1 MDAVFRLSNDIIDND
16 KVKLKKELRALGF
29 EEDMIERL
37 KNDDNWSTYIDKKAL
52 KKISVALDG
61 IDNALK
67 IELVEH
73 EDVDFEYCDSLKK
86 LFLQYLSEVWVSDT
100 TLHAAVSALQVIEE
114 KEILFNKCVI
124 EFSDTE
130 IKASLATLLG
140 DMKYHRLRNRI
151 NVISKLQFF
160 YDGLVPMGA
169 NWADFKGQKVIS
181 EILGQEFQE
190 HVLTKRD
197 LIDLCSHMSNVQE
210 SVIPILIFEGVRVSK
225 VDDTDELRYLKKSD
239 FLGNRLVIRGNGKK
253 EPREITLDSDV
264 SDIIKQ
270 AIEQEYMLRMV
281 KHEPSIVPLEET
293 DYIIRKTTSSRKRI
307 DTSYDD
313 EVMSFRGVYS
323 RFNACRNQMEALLYD
338 IPFSPQS
345 IATCGKVYYV
355 NRYIAEGMDIIEAIR
370 KTVVRF
376 GVWYGDPE
384 EDKQDA
390 KNIQLVNRLK
400 KVWSAYA
407 K

>member
-1 MDAVFRLSNDIIDND
+1 
-16 KVKLKKELRALGF
+16 
-29 EEDMIERL
+29 MIERL

-52 KKISVALDG
+52 KKISVALAG

-86 LFLQYLSEVWVSDT
+86 LFLQDLSEVWVSDI
-100 TLHAAVSALQVIEE
+100 TLQAAISALQVIEE
-114 KEILFNKCVI
+114 KERLFNKCVI
-124 EFSDTE
+124 KFTDTE

-151 NVISKLQFF
+151 NVISKLQSF
-160 YDGLVPMGA
+160 YDGLVPMSA

-197 LIDLCSHMSNVQE
+197 LVDLCSNMANVQE
-210 SVIPILIFEGVRVSK
+210 SVIPILIFEGIRVSK
-225 VDDTDELRYLKKSD
+225 VDDIDELRYLKKSD
-239 FLGNRLVIRGNGKK
+239 FLGNKLVIRGNGNK

-270 AIEQEYMLRMV
+270 AIDQEYMLKMA

-293 DYIIRKTTSSRKRI
+293 DYIIRKTISSRRRV
-307 DTSYDD
+307 DTSYND
-313 EVMSFRGVYS
+313 EIMSFRGVYS

-355 NRYIAEGMDIIEAIR
+355 NRYIAEGMDTIEAIR
-370 KTVVRF
+370 KTLVRF

>member
-86 LFLQYLSEVWVSDT
+86 LFLQDLSEVWVSDI
-100 TLHAAVSALQVIEE
+100 TLQAAISALQVIEE
-114 KEILFNKCVI
+114 NERLFDKCVI
-124 EFSDTE
+124 EFTETE
-130 IKASLATLLG
+130 IKVSLATLLG
-140 DMKYHRLRNRI
+140 DLKYHRLRNRI

-160 YDGLVPMGA
+160 YDGLVPMSA

-197 LIDLCSHMSNVQE
+197 LVDLCSNMANVQE
-210 SVIPILIFEGVRVSK
+210 SVIPILIFEGIRVSK
-225 VDDTDELRYLKKSD
+225 VDDIDELRYLKKSD
-239 FLGNRLVIRGNGKK
+239 FLGNKLVIRGNGNK

-270 AIEQEYMLRMV
+270 AIDQEYMLKMV

-293 DYIIRKTTSSRKRI
+293 DYIIRKTISSRRRV
-307 DTSYDD
+307 DTSYND
-313 EVMSFRGVYS
+313 EIMSFRGVYS

-355 NRYIAEGMDIIEAIR
+355 NRYIAEGMDTIEAIR
-370 KTVVRF
+370 KTLVRF

>member
-86 LFLQYLSEVWVSDT
+86 LFLQDLSEVWVSDT

-151 NVISKLQFF
+151 NVISKF
-160 YDGLVPMGA
+160 
-169 NWADFKGQKVIS
+169 
-181 EILGQEFQE
+181 
-190 HVLTKRD
+190 
-197 LIDLCSHMSNVQE
+197 
-210 SVIPILIFEGVRVSK
+210 
-225 VDDTDELRYLKKSD
+225 
-239 FLGNRLVIRGNGKK
+239 
-253 EPREITLDSDV
+253 
-264 SDIIKQ
+264 
-270 AIEQEYMLRMV
+270 
-281 KHEPSIVPLEET
+281 PLA
-293 DYIIRKTTSSRKRI
+293 R
-307 DTSYDD
+307 
-313 EVMSFRGVYS
+313 
-323 RFNACRNQMEALLYD
+323 
-338 IPFSPQS
+338 
-345 IATCGKVYYV
+345 
-355 NRYIAEGMDIIEAIR
+355 
-370 KTVVRF
+370 
-376 GVWYGDPE
+376 
-384 EDKQDA
+384 
-390 KNIQLVNRLK
+390 
-400 KVWSAYA
+400 
-407 K
+407 

>member
-1 MDAVFRLSNDIIDND
+1 MDAVFRLNNDIIDND

-52 KKISVALDG
+52 KKISVALAG

-86 LFLQYLSEVWVSDT
+86 LFLQDLSEVWVSDI
-100 TLHAAVSALQVIEE
+100 TLQAAISALQVIEE
-114 KEILFNKCVI
+114 KERLFNKCVI
-124 EFSDTE
+124 KFTDTE

-151 NVISKLQFF
+151 NVISKLQSF
-160 YDGLVPMGA
+160 YDGLVPMSA

-197 LIDLCSHMSNVQE
+197 LVDLCSNMANVQE
-210 SVIPILIFEGVRVSK
+210 SVIPILIFEGIRVSK
-225 VDDTDELRYLKKSD
+225 VDDIDELRYLKKSD
-239 FLGNRLVIRGNGKK
+239 FLGNKLVIRGNGNK

-270 AIEQEYMLRMV
+270 AIDQEYMLKMA

-293 DYIIRKTTSSRKRI
+293 DYIIRKTISSRRRV
-307 DTSYDD
+307 DTSYND
-313 EVMSFRGVYS
+313 EIMSFRGVYS

-355 NRYIAEGMDIIEAIR
+355 NRYIAEGMDTIEAIR
-370 KTVVRF
+370 KTLVRF